1 MNWPKPNG
9 WPGSGRRRG
18 SEMEGAASYMELSMP
33 PAIGA
38 FPAATEVS
46 RTYTEQDNHSYSYEQ
61 NNKGER

>member
-1 MNWPKPNG
+1 
-9 WPGSGRRRG
+9 
-18 SEMEGAASYMELSMP
+18 MEGAASYMELSMP

-38 FPAATEVS
+38 FHAATEVS